1 MSQLDQAVQYTIRIE
16 GNLDHAVAS
25 WFGPIH
31 IEPERDARGQLI
43 TRLTGEVADQSALV
57 GLVRHLH
64 ALGIVLLSVDRTRG
78 E

>member
-16 GNLDHAVAS
+16 GNLDNAVAS
-25 WFGPIH
+25 WFGPIR
-31 IEPERDARGQLI
+31 IEPERDAQGQPI

-64 ALGIVLLSVDRTRG
+64 ALGIVLLSVDRIRR